1 MSIWGRVFAA
11 GYDRIMAAP
20 EKAVLQG
27 HRADLIGRARGS
39 VLEIGGGTG
48 ANLRFYGPQV
58 SELVLTE
65 PERPMAQR
73 LERKL
78 AELSLPASVVAAPA
92 ERLPFEDAHF
102 DFVVST
108 LVLCTVVD
116 QPRALAEVHRVLKPT
131 GQLLF
136 LEHVRS
142 DDAGLARWQD
152 RLHGVQIRLGHGC
165 HCNRPTL
172 QEIRLAGFTT
182 TELQHDRLRKA
193 PPIVRPL
200 IVGAAARAS

>member
-1 MSIWGRVFAA
+1 MSLWGRLFAA

-20 EKAVLQG
+20 EKAVLRR
-27 HRADLIGRARGS
+27 HRAHLIQRTRGT

-48 ANLRFYGPQV
+48 ANLPFYGSAVQ
-58 SELVLTE
+58 ELIFTE
-65 PERPMAQR
+65 PEEPMARR

-78 AELSLPASVVAAPA
+78 ADYALSARVVRAPA
-92 ERLPFEDAHF
+92 EDLPFETSSF

-108 LVLCTVVD
+108 LVLCTVTD
-116 QPRALAEVHRVLKPT
+116 PDRALGEIRRILKPG
-131 GQLLF
+131 GQLVF

-142 DDAGLARWQD
+142 DDPRLARWQD
-152 RLHGVQIRLGHGC
+152 RLEGLQLRVGHGC

-172 QEIRLAGFTT
+172 ENIERASFSIA
-182 TELQHDRLRKA
+182 ELEHDRLRKA

-200 IVGAAARAS
+200 IAGFARASA

>member
-1 MSIWGRVFAA
+1 MSLWGRVFAA
-11 GYDRIMAAP
+11 GYDRIMAGP

-27 HRADLIGRARGS
+27 HRVTLIARASGD

-48 ANLRFYGPQV
+48 ANLPFYGADV
-58 SELVLTE
+58 AKLVLTE

-78 AELSLPASVVAAPA
+78 AGYSLPASVVGAPA
-92 ERLPFEDAHF
+92 EQLPLEDASF

-108 LVLCTVVD
+108 LVLCTVD
-116 QPRALAEVHRVLKPT
+116 DPARALSEIHRILKPT
-131 GQLLF
+131 GRLLF

-142 DDAGLARWQD
+142 DDPGLARWQD
-152 RLHGVQIRLGHGC
+152 RLHGVQVRVGHGC
-165 HCNRPTL
+165 HCNRSTL
-172 QEIRLAGFTT
+172 QNMQQAGFSVS
-182 TELQHDRLRKA
+182 ELERDRMRKA

-200 IVGAAARAS
+200 IAGVAARA